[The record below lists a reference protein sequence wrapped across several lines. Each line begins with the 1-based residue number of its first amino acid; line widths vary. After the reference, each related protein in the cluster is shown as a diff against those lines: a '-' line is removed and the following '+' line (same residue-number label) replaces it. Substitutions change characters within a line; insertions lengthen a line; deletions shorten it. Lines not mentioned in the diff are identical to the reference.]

1 MFLVKHCVNWAVMK
15 WASLLGPSLSLQHL
29 FHNIVV
35 IRQRT
40 TKHPSPAYQFH
51 SGTTQTYITKKYD
64 LIRALFELNLEY
76 VECRPWNV

>member
-35 IRQRT
+35 I
-40 TKHPSPAYQFH
+40 SPWDKGLQSIH
-51 SGTTQTYITKKYD
+51 
-64 LIRALFELNLEY
+64 R
-76 VECRPWNV
+76 